1 MCAEHLDGCGPHHAL
16 PMYCYQKDS
25 VILGRDADIRSV
37 DLSNLETGDAA
48 LEAASFDFGRVVRKR
63 PKAIARPLSAQNVV
77 KIVAAA
83 NLAACPVTIQGACHS
98 QSGQSLSDDGILL
111 DMTGLDRIGAV
122 DRDQIRVQG
131 GGRWRDLV
139 YRVYSEGYLPL
150 ALTTHLSVTVGGT
163 LSTAGL
169 SETTHLYGTQA
180 DSVTELEVVT
190 GDGRRLRCSQE
201 SNAALFD
208 CVRCGQGQ
216 FGVITEARIQL
227 RKALPRVR
235 TFSLLYDDVS
245 SFMRDMELIVGW
257 ERFQYI
263 DSWCLPFPRSVWD
276 VAAGNLYARRIYTL
290 NLTMEWS
297 ETPPNQDE
305 ALEGLRYAYLR
316 GSADNSTL
324 SYVTRMEGRS
334 SSDWFEDRAKAH
346 PNMEGILPWKTFAP
360 FMEETFAALPGPVAR
375 AGRVM
380 LGPFRN
386 HLFRSPLLMRPD
398 DELLM
403 GFGILIELPRPE
415 LESVLPALAEA
426 SDRLVAFGGKRYLAG
441 WVDFDRQ
448 RWQAHFGEQWPR
460 MVQSKQEFDPNY
472 ILNPGG
478 IPLQPVA
485 MSS

>member
-1 MCAEHLDGCGPHHAL
+1 M
-16 PMYCYQKDS
+16 
-25 VILGRDADIRSV
+25 
-37 DLSNLETGDAA
+37 SNLETDEAA
-48 LEAASFDFGRVVRKR
+48 LEAASLDFGRVIRKR
-63 PKAIARPLSAQNVV
+63 PRAIARPGSAQDVV
-77 KIVAAA
+77 KIITAA
-83 NLAACPVTIQGACHS
+83 NLADCPVTVQGACHS

-122 DRDQIRVQG
+122 EGDQIRVHG
-131 GGRWRDLV
+131 GVRWRDLV
-139 YRVYSEGYLPL
+139 YRVYAEGYLPP
-150 ALTTHLSVTVGGT
+150 ALTTHLGVTVGGT

-169 SETTHLYGTQA
+169 SETTHMYGAQT

-190 GDGRRLRCSQE
+190 GDGRRLRCSPE
-201 SNAALFD
+201 NNAALFD

-216 FGVITEARIQL
+216 FGVITEARIRL
-227 RKALPRVR
+227 RKVLPRVR

-263 DSWCLPFPRSVWD
+263 DAWCLPLPRSAWD
-276 VAAGNLYARRIYTL
+276 AAAGNLFARRVYSL
-290 NLTMEWS
+290 NLTREWD

-305 ALEGLRYAYLR
+305 ALKGLQYARLQ
-316 GSADNSTL
+316 GIADRSTL

-334 SSDWFEDRAKAH
+334 PSDWFEDREQAH

-360 FMEETFAALPGPVAR
+360 FVEETFKALPAPVAR

-386 HLFRSPLLMRPD
+386 RLFRSPLLMRPD
-398 DELLM
+398 DDLLM
-403 GFGILIELPRPE
+403 GFGILIELPQPD
-415 LESVLPALAEA
+415 LEGVLPALAEA
-426 SDRLVAFGGKRYLAG
+426 SDRLIAFGGKRYLAG

-448 RWQAHFGEQWPR
+448 RWLAHYGDQWPR
-460 MVQSKQEFDPNY
+460 MVQLKQEFDPNH

-478 IPLQPVA
+478 IPLQPVVTG
-485 MSS
+485 S